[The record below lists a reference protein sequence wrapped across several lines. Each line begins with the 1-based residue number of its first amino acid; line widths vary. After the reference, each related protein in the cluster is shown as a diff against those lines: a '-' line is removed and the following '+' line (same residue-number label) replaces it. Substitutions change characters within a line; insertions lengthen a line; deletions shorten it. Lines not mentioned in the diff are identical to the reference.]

1 MASKSMKN
9 LALLAVAQTGIGV
22 PGTPA
27 PGTNAILCRGFT
39 PSPIDGDFVA
49 RNLIQ
54 GAKGNYGAQFTN
66 EHRVFEFEVELAGSG
81 AAGTAPKFAPLLLGC
96 AMSQTLTTSISAV
109 YQPVADVGSYL
120 TLYGYLDGVLF
131 KMTDALG
138 TVSWDVSSGGI
149 PVQKFRFIGAYS
161 AATDTVFPAGLVFTG
176 FTKPLTVGDVNTPVF
191 TLGGQDLVMKSFTLD
206 MANKLAWKNWVG
218 NAGAKNT
225 DRTPVASG
233 VFELPSVAT
242 RDWGES
248 VRLGTEMALVL
259 EHGTVA
265 GNICRLACPK
275 LQVNAKPTI
284 SDDDG
289 TAMINVS
296 FAVMPNAGNDELVW
310 TFK

>member
-1 MASKSMKN
+1 MKN

-39 PSPIDGDFVA
+39 PSPIDGDFVE
-49 RNLIQ
+49 RDLIR
-54 GAKGNYGAQFTN
+54 GAKGNYGALFAN

-96 AMSQTLTTSISAV
+96 AMSETLTASISAA

-120 TLYGYLDGVLF
+120 TLYGYLDGLLF

-138 TVSWDVSSGGI
+138 TVSYELNSGGI
-149 PVQKFRFIGAYS
+149 PVQKFTFTGAYS
-161 AATDTVFPAGLVFTG
+161 AATDTTFPTGLVVTG
-176 FTKPLTVGDVNTPVF
+176 FTKPVTVGNTNTPTF
-191 TLGGQDLVMKSFTLD
+191 TVGGQSLVMKSFTLD
-206 MANKLAWKNWVG
+206 VANKINWKNWVG
-218 NAGAKNT
+218 NAGTKNT

-242 RDWGES
+242 RDWGET

-265 GNICRLACPK
+265 GNICRLAAPK

-284 SDDDG
+284 NDDDG
-289 TAMINVS
+289 TAIINVS
-296 FAVMPNAGNDELVW
+296 FAVMPNAGNDEFVW